1 MKGDFKIP
9 QDGFGDE
16 GSHSSR
22 IVARGRDDPSN
33 TPDAMDNPDT
43 ERK

>member
-1 MKGDFKIP
+1 MEEYLEIP
-9 QDGFGDE
+9 QDGIGDQ